1 MSRCKLIAGNWKMNQ
16 TASQAGTLIQAL
28 KAEFPA
34 CNSCCSQGPDV
45 LVFPPFTSIAAVLQE
60 AGTCLQVGAQNV
72 HWASSGA
79 YTGEISTAMLKEL
92 GVSYVLIG
100 HSERRQYFG
109 ESDETVNRRLHAALK
124 AGLKAVVCI
133 GETEQERQLGLTNCV
148 LEHQLRWGLN
158 QVSATDMQQV
168 VIAYEPVWAIGTGK
182 TASNADAQAAHA
194 FIRSLLGTL
203 YGQSC
208 AEAVRILYG
217 GSMNAGNAAGLLAQP
232 DIDGGL
238 IGGAS
243 LKPADFASIIRAAK
257 Q

>member
-1 MSRCKLIAGNWKMNQ
+1 MVNRRPLIAGNWKMNKTISEARDFAARFLEN
-16 TASQAGTLIQAL
+16 TADITGLDILICA
-28 KAEFPA
+28 
-34 CNSCCSQGPDV
+34 
-45 LVFPPFTSIAAVLQE
+45 PFTNLPVLKEELEESIVHI
-60 AGTCLQVGAQNV
+60 GAQNM
-72 HWASSGA
+72 HYETKGA
-79 YTGEISTAMLKEL
+79 YTGEISPLMLKEL
-92 GVSYVLIG
+92 ACTYVIIG
-100 HSERRQYFG
+100 HSERREYFK
-109 ESDETVNRRLHAALK
+109 EDDEIIAKKVKAALENGITPILCVGENLSLREAGK
-124 AGLKAVVCI
+124 AQDFVRGQVEKDLAGLTAAELSRIVV
-133 GETEQERQLGLTNCV
+133 
-148 LEHQLRWGLN
+148 
-158 QVSATDMQQV
+158 
-168 VIAYEPVWAIGTGK
+168 AYEPIWAIGTGK